1 MNLQLGK
8 MESDLDYLIRWQF
21 EEIINH
27 RFVTSKKE
35 IMDSLDEAIAN
46 AMLIKSDLDEMEKET

>member
-1 MNLQLGK
+1 